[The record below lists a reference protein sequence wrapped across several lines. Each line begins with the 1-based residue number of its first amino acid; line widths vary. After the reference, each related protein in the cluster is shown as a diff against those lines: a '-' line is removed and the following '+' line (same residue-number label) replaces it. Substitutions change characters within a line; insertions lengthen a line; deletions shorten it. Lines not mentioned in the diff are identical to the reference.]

1 MTNKKD
7 WYKNYDA
14 STTPIYN
21 DDLETLKHLRD
32 KKENLIDTLRRILAS
47 VMGKE
52 WFTHFQNNFG
62 TNTFQM
68 GLNYVIR
75 QAIMKRL
82 FFQTSL

>member
-52 WFTHFQNNFG
+52 
-62 TNTFQM
+62 
-68 GLNYVIR
+68 
-75 QAIMKRL
+75 
-82 FFQTSL
+82 